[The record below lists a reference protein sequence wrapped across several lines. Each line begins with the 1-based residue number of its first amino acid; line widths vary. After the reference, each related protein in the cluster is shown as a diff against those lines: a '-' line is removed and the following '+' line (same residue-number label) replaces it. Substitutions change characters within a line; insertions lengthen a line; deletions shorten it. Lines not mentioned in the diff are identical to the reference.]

1 MIDRDELLHVA
12 LLARLQVPEGEVEET
27 AAQLSTILDHIARI
41 EELDLDGVEPTAHV
55 VEIDDALR
63 PDEPT
68 EPLPRETVL
77 KPAPAVQ
84 DDGFL
89 VPSPQAQA

>member
-12 LLARLQVPEGEVEET
+12 LLARLQVPEDEVAET

-41 EELDLDGVEPTAHV
+41 EELDLDGVEPPAHV

-77 KPAPAVQ
+77 EPAPAVQ

-89 VPSPQAQA
+89 VPSPQAHA

>member
-12 LLARLQVPEGEVEET
+12 LLARLQVPEDEVAET
-27 AAQLSTILDHIARI
+27 AAQLSTILDHIVRI

-63 PDEPT
+63 PDEPS
-68 EPLPRETVL
+68 EPLPREAVL
-77 KPAPAVQ
+77 EPAPAVQ

-89 VPSPQAQA
+89 LPSPQAHA

>member
-1 MIDRDELLHVA
+1 MIDREELLHVA
-12 LLARLQVPEGEVEET
+12 LLARLQVPEDEVEAT
-27 AAQLSTILDHIARI
+27 AAQLSTILDHVARI
-41 EELDLDGVEPTAHV
+41 DELDLEGVEPTAHV

-63 PDEPT
+63 PDEPK

-77 KPAPAVQ
+77 EPAPATQ

-89 VPSPQAQA
+89 VPSPQAHA

>member
-1 MIDRDELLHVA
+1 MKI
-12 LLARLQVPEGEVEET
+12 
-27 AAQLSTILDHIARI
+27 STILDHIARI
-41 EELDLDGVEPTAHV
+41 DELDLDGVEPTAHV

-63 PDEPT
+63 PDDPAT
-68 EPLPRETVL
+68 PLPRETVL
-77 KPAPAVQ
+77 EPAPAVQ

>member
-1 MIDRDELLHVA
+1 MIDREELLHVA
-12 LLARLQVPEGEVEET
+12 LLARLQVPEDEIEQT

-41 EELDLDGVEPTAHV
+41 DELDLDGVEPTAHV

-63 PDEPT
+63 PDEPAT
-68 EPLPRETVL
+68 PLPRVTVL
-77 KPAPAVQ
+77 EPAPAVQ
-84 DDGFL
+84 DEGFL

>member
-12 LLARLQVPEGEVEET
+12 LLARLQAPEDEVAET

-77 KPAPAVQ
+77 EPAPAVQ
-84 DDGFL
+84 DEGFL

>member
-12 LLARLQVPEGEVEET
+12 LLARLQVPEDEVAET

-41 EELDLDGVEPTAHV
+41 EELDLDGVDPTAHV

-63 PDEPT
+63 PDEPS

-77 KPAPAVQ
+77 EPAPAVQ

-89 VPSPQAQA
+89 VPSPQAHA

>member
-12 LLARLQVPEGEVEET
+12 LLARLQVPEDAVAET
-27 AAQLSTILDHIARI
+27 AAQLPTILDHIARI
-41 EELDLDGVEPTAHV
+41 EELDLDGVQPTAHV

-77 KPAPAVQ
+77 EPAPAVQ

-89 VPSPQAQA
+89 VPSPQAHA

>member
-12 LLARLQVPEGEVEET
+12 MLARLQVPEDELEAT
-27 AAQLSTILDHIARI
+27 AAQLSTILDHVARI
-41 EELDLDGVEPTAHV
+41 DELDLDGVEPTSHV

-63 PDEPT
+63 ADEPT
-68 EPLPRETVL
+68 APLPRETVL
-77 KPAPAVQ
+77 DAAPAVQ
-84 DDGFL
+84 DEGFL

>member
-12 LLARLQVPEGEVEET
+12 LLARLQVPEDEVEQT

-63 PDEPT
+63 ADEPI

-77 KPAPAVQ
+77 EPAPEVQ
-84 DDGFL
+84 DEGFL

>member
-12 LLARLQVPEGEVEET
+12 MLARLQVPEDELEAT
-27 AAQLSTILDHIARI
+27 AAQLSTILDHVARI
-41 EELDLDGVEPTAHV
+41 DELELDGVEPTSHV

-63 PDEPT
+63 ADEPST
-68 EPLPRETVL
+68 PLPRETVL
-77 KPAPAVQ
+77 GAAPAVQ
-84 DDGFL
+84 DEGFL

>member
-12 LLARLQVPEGEVEET
+12 LLARLQVPDDEVEQT

-63 PDEPT
+63 PDEPS

-77 KPAPAVQ
+77 DPAPAVQ
-84 DDGFL
+84 DEGFL

>member
-1 MIDRDELLHVA
+1 MIDREELLHVA
-12 LLARLQVPEGEVEET
+12 LLARLQVPDDEVETT

-41 EELDLDGVEPTAHV
+41 EELDLDGVEPTSHV
-55 VEIDDALR
+55 VEIEDALR

-77 KPAPAVQ
+77 EPAPAVQ

-89 VPSPQAQA
+89 VPSPQAHA

>member
-1 MIDRDELLHVA
+1 MIDREELLHVA
-12 LLARLQVPEGEVEET
+12 LLARLQVPEDEIEQT

-41 EELDLDGVEPTAHV
+41 DELDLEGVEPTAHV

-63 PDEPT
+63 PDEPAT
-68 EPLPRETVL
+68 PLPRETVL
-77 KPAPAVQ
+77 EPAPAVQ
-84 DDGFL
+84 DEGFL

>member
-12 LLARLQVPEGEVEET
+12 LLARLQVPEDEVAET

-77 KPAPAVQ
+77 ESAPAVQ

-89 VPSPQAQA
+89 VPSPQAHA

>member
-1 MIDRDELLHVA
+1 
-12 LLARLQVPEGEVEET
+12 VPEGEVEET

-77 KPAPAVQ
+77 EPAPAVQ

>member
-12 LLARLQVPEGEVEET
+12 LLARLQVPDDEVEQT
-27 AAQLSTILDHIARI
+27 AAQLSTIFDHIARI
-41 EELDLDGVEPTAHV
+41 EELDLGDVEPTAHV

-63 PDEPT
+63 PDEPS

-77 KPAPAVQ
+77 EPAPAVQ

-89 VPSPQAQA
+89 VPSPQAHA